1 MAKSSHQQRLFI
13 SDLLHI
19 MLSRM
24 GRGAFRQSEI
34 HVCRLFS
41 VQIRGNAAYCRAV
54 GSIPLPNRR
63 IAAISTASGYE
74 SLLPLVTNAT
84 TVTGASKEDVHLGPF
99 ERLGISPELA
109 ANLAR
114 EGISN
119 PTQIQIKAVGPIL
132 AQKNVIVT
140 AETGSGKT
148 LAYLLPL
155 LTHLLQHA
163 DLSPSRP
170 KSGCAPFSPR
180 LLLLVPTREL
190 CVQMLR
196 VLQSITKGL
205 NVTAT
210 LLPPP
215 PSVPLTQIRYP
226 DVAVSTPA
234 AIARQFS
241 SPRSIK
247 ELLYR
252 TDAIVVDEADW
263 TVADPTG
270 WKFIAQMASISRK
283 RETLETSS
291 VTPIR
296 KLQFIFAAATLPPI
310 RAAKAKTPR
319 ALIQRTFQDVITVG
333 TTALHMPPAGLKERF
348 IRLVDADD
356 QTLSDDQ
363 ETQTKCNALMAILV
377 DAMRKK
383 AEANVVTSDK
393 WLVFCNSTK
402 RAEQV
407 FAALSATQDAIIAES
422 GLGVPSMAFEVN
434 LVHGD
439 VHRDERG
446 TTVLNHVVKNNHNA
460 QPVFKILVSTDLVAR
475 GLDFVDVST
484 VVQLDFAR
492 DAATYLHR
500 IGRTA
505 RAGKAG
511 QAISFVSPSDYRLS
525 DFVERASKGVA
536 DSKLQT
542 HAQFRTALLGDA
554 EVLREDD
561 NDRTPLTALFSRN
574 RSFRNKLRKKQMTRH
589 DSLQSKIEA
598 GQA

>member
-1 MAKSSHQQRLFI
+1 MAKTSHHQRLLI
-13 SDLLHI
+13 SELFNI
-19 MLSRM
+19 MLSRI
-24 GRGAFRQSEI
+24 GREALRQSEI
-34 HVCRLFS
+34 HVSPLFS
-41 VQIRGNAAYCRAV
+41 VQIKGNAAYCRTV
-54 GSIPLPNRR
+54 GSIRLPSRR
-63 IAAISTASGYE
+63 IAAISTASENE
-74 SLLPLVTNAT
+74 SLPPLATNAT
-84 TVTGASKEDVHLGPF
+84 TVTEASKEDVPLGAF
-99 ERLGISPELA
+99 ERLGISRELS

-119 PTQIQIKAVGPIL
+119 PTQIQIKAIGPIL
-132 AQKNVIVT
+132 EQKNVIVT

-148 LAYLLPL
+148 L
-155 LTHLLQHA
+155 
-163 DLSPSRP
+163 
-170 KSGCAPFSPR
+170 
-180 LLLLVPTREL
+180 VPTREL

-196 VLQSITKGL
+196 VLQTNAKGL

-215 PSVPLTQIRYP
+215 PSVPLSHIRYP

-234 AIARQFS
+234 AIAGQFP
-241 SPRSIK
+241 SPRSVK

-252 TDAIVVDEADW
+252 TEAIVVDEADW
-263 TVADPTG
+263 TVADRTG
-270 WKFIAQMASISRK
+270 WKFIAQMASISRTRGK
-283 RETLETSS
+283 PENSS

-296 KLQFIFAAATLPPI
+296 KLQFVFAAATLPPI
-310 RAAKAKTPR
+310 KAAKAKTPR
-319 ALIQRTFQDVITVG
+319 ALIQRTFQDVVTVG

-348 IRLVDADD
+348 IRLVDSDD

-377 DAMRKK
+377 DAIRKK
-383 AEANVVTSDK
+383 AKGNAVTSEK

-407 FAALSATQDAIIAES
+407 FAALSATQEAIIAET
-422 GLGVPSMAFEVN
+422 GLGGCNADAPSMAFKVD

-446 TTVLNHVVKNNHNA
+446 TTVLNHVVTNNHNA
-460 QPVFKILVSTDLVAR
+460 QPVFKILISTDIVAR

-500 IGRTA
+500 IGRAA

-511 QAISFVSPSDYRLS
+511 EAISFVSPSDYRLS

-554 EVLREDD
+554 EDLRDDD

-574 RSFRNKLRKKQMTRH
+574 RSFRNKLRKKQTTKH

-598 GQA
+598 GEA